1 MFPIPVTIIT
11 GFLGA
16 GKTTLINRIL
26 DDPALRDTA
35 VIVNEFGEV
44 AIDHLLVERSSDDVI
59 EIAGG
64 CLCCTVRGELAETL
78 AALVDRLE
86 TGELNSLRRIVIETT
101 GMADPIPVLHAIE
114 GNPALAQALHID
126 RVITVVDAIAGANSL
141 EKFEE
146 AQRQIAVADI
156 VLISKQALAGDDN
169 TKRLREE
176 IERRTSA
183 TIVDEKDLSGGA
195 LDLLEIGIH
204 PRRPMQNADHAHHH
218 HHGAASKVHT
228 HIVRHDQPL
237 PWHLVEGFVD
247 LIRSRSEFGLLRL
260 KGLVETSEAPG
271 QPVVLHG
278 VQNRLY
284 PPRQLEKR
292 PDRAPHGTTL
302 VLIGTAID
310 GAEIDKLFKAFLNMP
325 QLDAPDR
332 QAIVDNP
339 LAIPGS
345 ANPA

>member
-44 AIDHLLVERSSDDVI
+44 AIDHLLVEQSSDDVI

-78 AALVDRLE
+78 TALVDRLE
-86 TGELNSLRRIVIETT
+86 SGELKNLERILVETT
-101 GMADPIPVLHAIE
+101 GMADPIPVLHAVE
-114 GNPALAQALHID
+114 GNPVLAQKLHID
-126 RVITVVDAIAGANSL
+126 RVITVVDAISGASSL
-141 EKFEE
+141 ASFEE
-146 AQRQIAVADI
+146 AQRQLAVADI
-156 VLISKQALAGDDN
+156 VLISKQTLADDKD
-169 TKRLREE
+169 TQRLREE

-183 TIVDEKDLSGGA
+183 RIVGEHEVAGGV
-195 LDLLEIGIH
+195 LDLLEIDTH
-204 PRRPMQNADHAHHH
+204 DRRPMQSDDHGHHH
-218 HHGAASKVHT
+218 HDHT
-228 HIVRHDQPL
+228 SSVTTHVIRHDDAL
-237 PWHLVEGFVD
+237 PWHLIEAFVD

-260 KGLVETSEAPG
+260 KGIVETLETPG
-271 QPVVLHG
+271 QPLVLHG

-284 PPRQLEKR
+284 PPRQLER
-292 PDRAPHGTTL
+292 WPDRAPHGTTL

-310 GAEIDKLFKAFLNMP
+310 GQEIDRLFKAFLNMP

-345 ANPA
+345 ANPI